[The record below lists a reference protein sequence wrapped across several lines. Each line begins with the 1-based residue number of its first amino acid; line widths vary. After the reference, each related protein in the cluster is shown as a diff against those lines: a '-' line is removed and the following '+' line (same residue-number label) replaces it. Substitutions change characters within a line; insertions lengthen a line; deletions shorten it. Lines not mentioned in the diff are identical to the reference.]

1 MISDL
6 HEAFRQLV
14 ATLDSLAIPY
24 MIGGSLASSVHG
36 IYRSTNDIDIVAAV
50 REEHVAPLIA
60 NLAKEFYADA
70 GTIREA
76 LRLGRPFNLIHFASG
91 YKFDIFPAA
100 GNLYFEKQLER
111 STSQEVALGHG
122 ESMLCPI
129 ATAEDIILAKLV
141 WYRAGGEQSERQW
154 NDVRGIR
161 STQGARLDGAYLRQW
176 AGYLGVQ
183 DLLERLLSEDRP
195 A

>member
-1 MISDL
+1 LISDL
-6 HEAFRQLV
+6 HRAFRQLV

-36 IYRSTNDIDIVAAV
+36 IYRSTNDIDIVAAI
-50 REEHVAPLIA
+50 REEHVVPLFT
-60 NLAKEFYADA
+60 NLANEFYADA
-70 GTIREA
+70 NTIREA
-76 LRLGRPFNLIHFASG
+76 LRLARPFNLIHFASG

-111 STSQEVALGHG
+111 STSQEVSLGQG

-141 WYRAGGEQSERQW
+141 WYRAGGQQSERQW

-161 STQGARLDGAYLRQW
+161 SMQGARLDGAYLRQW
-176 AGYLGVQ
+176 AGHLGVQ

>member
-1 MISDL
+1 MRSDL
-6 HEAFRQLV
+6 RQAFQQLV

-36 IYRSTNDIDIVAAV
+36 FYRSTNDIDIVAAI
-50 REEHVAPLIA
+50 REEHLVPLIS

-70 GTIREA
+70 DTIREA
-76 LRLGRPFNLIHFASG
+76 LRSGRPFNLIHFAGG

-111 STSQEVALGHG
+111 STSQEVSLGEG
-122 ESMLCPI
+122 ESMRCSI
-129 ATAEDIILAKLV
+129 ATAEDTILAKLA

-154 NDVRGIR
+154 NDVRGIC

-176 AGYLGVQ
+176 AGHLGVQ
-183 DLLERLLSEDRP
+183 DLLERLLSEERP
-195 A
+195 V